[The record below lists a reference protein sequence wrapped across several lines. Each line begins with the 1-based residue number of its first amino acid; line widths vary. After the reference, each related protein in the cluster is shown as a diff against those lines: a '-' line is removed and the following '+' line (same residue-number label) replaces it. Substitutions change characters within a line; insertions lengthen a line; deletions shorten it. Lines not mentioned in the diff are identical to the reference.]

1 MGRDARDLVS
11 PAVWLHFVTQSA
23 QLTMGNCG
31 DVDISGCN
39 VHFAAAEWVTIS
51 NQMFQLRLLQC
62 QTSPTQDTAMN
73 LSLSFRLIVVL
84 GLFSIVSVTTEIGFT
99 AEPGFS
105 IKREGNKIAVLIG
118 DKPFAE
124 YVANDPA
131 TNKSYLWPVFGPGG
145 VAMTRDFPMKDIEG
159 EVKDH
164 YHHRGLWFGHEDI
177 GGFDS
182 WTERGTFDK
191 GDKTSEANK
200 ERIAKLGKQVHRK
213 FGEVSASPDKA
224 TIVSEIDYMTPDG
237 KKSVT
242 EIQTL
247 IFRVEGN
254 LRLIDFNQDF
264 VASEGDVTFGDK
276 KDAGLCIRVPTTM
289 SVDSKLGGRILN
301 SEGLTDAAAWGQ
313 RAKWCDYSGSV
324 AKSTHGVAI
333 LNHPTSF
340 RYPTTWHVRT
350 YGLFTAN
357 PFGTLDPKSPNG
369 PHTLRAG
376 ETMKLRHRFVF
387 HEGDAASAKIEEAY
401 SKYIKN

>member
-1 MGRDARDLVS
+1 M
-11 PAVWLHFVTQSA
+11 
-23 QLTMGNCG
+23 
-31 DVDISGCN
+31 
-39 VHFAAAEWVTIS
+39 
-51 NQMFQLRLLQC
+51 NQ
-62 QTSPTQDTAMN
+62 
-73 LSLSFRLIVVL
+73 SLSVRLIALL
-84 GLFSIVSVTTEIGFT
+84 GLFSIVSSTNTVGFA

-105 IKREGNKIAVLIG
+105 IMRDGDKIAVLIG

-145 VAMTRDFPMKDIEG
+145 VAMTRDFPMKNIEG

-177 GGFDS
+177 AGYDS
-182 WTERGTFDK
+182 WTERGSFDK
-191 GDKTSEANK
+191 GDKTSDANK
-200 ERIAKLGKQVHRK
+200 ERIQKLGKQVHRK
-213 FGEVSASPDKA
+213 FSEVSATQDKA
-224 TIVSEIDYMTPDG
+224 TIMSEIDYLTSEG
-237 KKSVT
+237 KRSVSET
-242 EIQTL
+242 QTL
-247 IFRVEGN
+247 IFRVDGN

-264 VASEGDVTFGDK
+264 MASEGDVTFGDK

-313 RAKWCDYSGSV
+313 RARWCDYSGPV
-324 AKSTHGVAI
+324 ANSTHGVAI
-333 LNHPTSF
+333 LNHPSSF
-340 RYPTTWHVRT
+340 RSPTTWHVRT

-369 PHTLRAG
+369 PHTLRSG

-387 HEGDAASAKIEEAY
+387 HEGDATAAKIEESY
-401 SKYIKN
+401 SNYIKN

>member
-1 MGRDARDLVS
+1 
-11 PAVWLHFVTQSA
+11 
-23 QLTMGNCG
+23 MGNWVVVG
-31 DVDISGCN
+31 RLNRALSISRRRNGLQYSTSCLSPVEFVVN
-39 VHFAAAEWVTIS
+39 WRYQFP
-51 NQMFQLRLLQC
+51 LLIGTFDC
-62 QTSPTQDTAMN
+62 QTFPTQDAVMN
-73 LSLSFRLIVVL
+73 HTLPVRLLAVVNI
-84 GLFSIVSVTTEIGFT
+84 FSIVAMLGQVGKS

-105 IKREGNKIAVLIG
+105 IKREGDKIAVLVG
-118 DKPFAE
+118 EKPFAE
-124 YVANDPA
+124 YIANDPA

-164 YHHRGLWFGHEDI
+164 YHHRGVWFGHEDI
-177 GGFDS
+177 GGYDS

-191 GDKTSEANK
+191 GEKTSDANK
-200 ERIAKLGKQVHRK
+200 ERIEKLGKQVHRK
-213 FGEVSASPDKA
+213 FNDVSASQDKA
-224 TIVSEIDYMTPDG
+224 TIVSEIDYINPDG

-247 IFRVEGN
+247 IFRLEGK

-264 VASEGDVTFGDK
+264 IASEGDVTFGDK
-276 KDAGLCIRVPTTM
+276 KDAGLCIRVPTPM

-313 RAKWCDYSGSV
+313 RAKWCDYSGPV
-324 AKSTHGVAI
+324 ANSTHGVAI
-333 LNHPTSF
+333 LNHPSSF

-369 PHTLRAG
+369 PHTLRKG

-387 HEGDAASAKIEEAY
+387 HEGDAASAKIEEVYAN
-401 SKYIKN
+401 YIKN